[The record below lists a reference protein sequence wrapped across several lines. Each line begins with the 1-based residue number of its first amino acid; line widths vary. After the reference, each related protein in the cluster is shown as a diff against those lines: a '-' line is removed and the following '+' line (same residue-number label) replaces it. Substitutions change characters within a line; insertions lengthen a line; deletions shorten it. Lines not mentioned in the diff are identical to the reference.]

1 MLRDQFNGVAYTNIS
16 LTCGNPLNLAIYG
29 NDGSIVGATSDYN
42 CSLATTPL
50 SFTGYL
56 DIPPQMPH
64 TYYTRSCTI
73 TSMMNTTALAL
84 RAYTIESSGSG
95 DAAALLGSFTLF
107 NPGSGDSYKI
117 YRMPVVSDGGWH
129 ECTAG
134 PRALPWQ
141 LVGCRY
147 MLDRAGHRLGFQV
160 QWYCDDRD
168 PTNA

>member
-1 MLRDQFNGVAYTNIS
+1 VLRDQFNGVAYTNIS

-147 MLDRAGHRLGFQV
+147 MLDRAGLRLGFQV